1 VRARQEAAAH
11 LRDFIR
17 GLIWLRSQDR
27 GIEAVDALVETQT
40 GLSQSQRE
48 RLQGRQH
55 AVIARVEAP
64 QRDDRLPATN
74 GVSDRPIPLKSPNP
88 EDDIA
93 AEAGGAEPRPAD
105 VEVLLVRP
113 QSSRNAVTTVLHA
126 LVAKTLERVGADL
139 CQIYIEEESALTLRA
154 EAPAEGGAIS
164 GPSTLNRRTGIAALV
179 ASPGGAVEVADV
191 SQLAGMEN
199 AWVQRGVQRLAVVG
213 VGNPGENGS
222 GILVA
227 ARTWTRGFSDHELR
241 ELDHLALEVSQAI
254 GSADLLSRAEELAVL
269 EERMKLAREIHDGLA
284 SDLSAV
290 VALFKYHEHRSKNDP
305 AEGERL
311 LAQMRE
317 LVEGSLQSARDILAT
332 LRPRHQPP
340 ADLVEAV
347 RLQIEDFASTYGITA
362 VARIEGTSDDV
373 DGEESDA
380 IYSILRE
387 ALTNVRK
394 HSQAGTLEVRLDLRR
409 RPYTLDVEDDGV
421 GIDLTA
427 LEDKFGSF
435 GLVGMR
441 ERTELLGESIEIGNG
456 IRGGARVMFR
466 GPEVILRRG

>member
-1 VRARQEAAAH
+1 
-11 LRDFIR
+11 
-17 GLIWLRSQDR
+17 
-27 GIEAVDALVETQT
+27 
-40 GLSQSQRE
+40 
-48 RLQGRQH
+48 
-55 AVIARVEAP
+55 
-64 QRDDRLPATN
+64 
-74 GVSDRPIPLKSPNP
+74 
-88 EDDIA
+88 
-93 AEAGGAEPRPAD
+93 
-105 VEVLLVRP
+105 
-113 QSSRNAVTTVLHA
+113 
-126 LVAKTLERVGADL
+126 
-139 CQIYIEEESALTLRA
+139 
-154 EAPAEGGAIS
+154 
-164 GPSTLNRRTGIAALV
+164 
-179 ASPGGAVEVADV
+179 
-191 SQLAGMEN
+191 
-199 AWVQRGVQRLAVVG
+199 
-213 VGNPGENGS
+213 
-222 GILVA
+222 
-227 ARTWTRGFSDHELR
+227 
-241 ELDHLALEVSQAI
+241 VSQAI

-441 ERTELLGESIEIGNG
+441 ERTELLGGSIEIGNG

>member
-1 VRARQEAAAH
+1 
-11 LRDFIR
+11 
-17 GLIWLRSQDR
+17 
-27 GIEAVDALVETQT
+27 
-40 GLSQSQRE
+40 
-48 RLQGRQH
+48 
-55 AVIARVEAP
+55 
-64 QRDDRLPATN
+64 
-74 GVSDRPIPLKSPNP
+74 
-88 EDDIA
+88 
-93 AEAGGAEPRPAD
+93 
-105 VEVLLVRP
+105 
-113 QSSRNAVTTVLHA
+113 
-126 LVAKTLERVGADL
+126 
-139 CQIYIEEESALTLRA
+139 
-154 EAPAEGGAIS
+154 
-164 GPSTLNRRTGIAALV
+164 
-179 ASPGGAVEVADV
+179 VEVADV

-347 RLQIEDFASTYGITA
+347 RLQIEDFASTYGITT

-441 ERTELLGESIEIGNG
+441 ERTELLGGSIEIGNG